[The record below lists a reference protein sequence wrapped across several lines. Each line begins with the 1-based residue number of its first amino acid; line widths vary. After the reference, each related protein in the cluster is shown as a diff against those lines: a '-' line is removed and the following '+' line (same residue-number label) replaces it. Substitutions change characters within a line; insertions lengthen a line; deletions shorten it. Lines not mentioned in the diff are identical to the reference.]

1 MHDNDLD
8 ADQIEQNEVVD
19 DRVLQSVIDHRV
31 AAVLDDNGLTIIF
44 LDIRKSLDQNVGSQL
59 RIHIVCFLFCD
70 GSIHAFSFLFGYVL
84 SDRCVLTQS
93 TLCPLRRRNRVCIHA
108 ARSAS

>member
-70 GSIHAFSFLFGYVL
+70 GSIHAFSFLFGYVFI
-84 SDRCVLTQS
+84 R
-93 TLCPLRRRNRVCIHA
+93 
-108 ARSAS
+108 